1 MHETI
6 NLVAIKLAVTI
17 KLLILDV
24 DGVLTN
30 GQIIYDNNG
39 NELKCFNVKDG
50 LAIKQAQNLGIHIAI
65 ITARNSEV
73 VQKRA
78 QELGVKYLY
87 QGQKDKLVAFNNLS
101 SELKLN
107 PEEIAYLGDDW
118 PDLPVLKKVGFPALV
133 QDSEPMIKQYAKYIT
148 SKNGGNGAVRELIY
162 FILKAQNKLT
172 EADLLSTRP
181 ENKC

>member
-1 MHETI
+1 M
-6 NLVAIKLAVTI
+6 NKKIKLDKII

-50 LAIKQAQNLGIHIAI
+50 LAIKQAQNLGINIAI

-78 QELGVKYLY
+78 HELGITYLY
-87 QGQKDKLVAFNNLS
+87 QGQKDKLVAFHKLI
-101 SELKLN
+101 SELKLDAQ
-107 PEEIAYLGDDW
+107 EVAYLGDDW
-118 PDLPVLKKVGFPALV
+118 PDLPVLKKVGLPAVV
-133 QDSEPMIKQYAKYIT
+133 QDCEPMIKQYAKYIT
-148 SKNGGNGAVRELIY
+148 TNNGGNGAVRELIY
-162 FILKAQNKLT
+162 FILAAQNKLT
-172 EADLLSTRP
+172 EDHLLSNP
-181 ENKC
+181 NNG